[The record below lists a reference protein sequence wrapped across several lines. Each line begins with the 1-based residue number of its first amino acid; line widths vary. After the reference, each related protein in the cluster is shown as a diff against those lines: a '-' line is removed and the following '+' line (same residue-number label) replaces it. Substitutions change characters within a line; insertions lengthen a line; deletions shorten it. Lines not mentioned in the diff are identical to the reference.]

1 MDRVKTNMKRFFI
14 IPAYAL
20 LILGTF
26 LFSSFSAKAES
37 FTRLQKKA
45 IQQVIHNY
53 LLDKPE
59 LIVQA
64 MEKLRE
70 REQAEQNNNTKKL
83 LRKYSNRIYH
93 HPMSPYTGNKEGD
106 VTLVEFFDYQCGY
119 CKQVTKPIIALIK
132 TDQKLRVVWKEL
144 PILGKTSLIAATAAM
159 ASRKQGKYFDFHI
172 ALMNNRGGL
181 NRQSIMKIAK
191 SVGINTVKLEKD
203 MTDSAI
209 STYLE
214 DTTKLAQMLGI
225 KGTPG
230 FIIGEQ
236 VVPGAASL
244 QQLKKF
250 IETERNRK
258 K

>member
-1 MDRVKTNMKRFFI
+1 MDGVQTYMKRFSI

-20 LILGTF
+20 LIIGTYI
-26 LFSSFSAKAES
+26 FSSFSVKAES
-37 FTRLQKKA
+37 FTPLQKRA
-45 IQQVIHNY
+45 IERIIHNY

-70 REQAEQNNNTKKL
+70 REQAEQNNKTKQL

-93 HPMSPYTGNKEGD
+93 HPMSPYTGNKKGD

-119 CKQVTKPIIALIK
+119 CKQVTESIIKLVK
-132 TDQKLRVVWKEL
+132 NDKSLRVVWKEL
-144 PILGKTSLIAATAAM
+144 PILGQTSVDAATAAM
-159 ASRKQGKYFDFHI
+159 ASRKQGKYLDFHI

-181 NRQSIMKIAK
+181 NRQSILKIARR
-191 SVGINTVKLEKD
+191 VGINTAKLEKD
-203 MTDSAI
+203 MTDPAI
-209 STYLE
+209 RTYLE
-214 DTTKLAQMLGI
+214 ETTKLAQQLGI

-230 FIIGEQ
+230 FIIGEKI
-236 VVPGAASL
+236 VPGAVSL
-244 QQLKKF
+244 KQLKKF